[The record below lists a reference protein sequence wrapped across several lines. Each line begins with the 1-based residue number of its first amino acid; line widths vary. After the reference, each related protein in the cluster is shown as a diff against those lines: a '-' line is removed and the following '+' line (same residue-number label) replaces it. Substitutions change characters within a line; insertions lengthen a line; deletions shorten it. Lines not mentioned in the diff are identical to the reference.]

1 MLQNVSNQ
9 NVVLR
14 ALLKTTVISLL
25 PAVFVYRAAGETV
38 PAAPHFPGPD
48 PGPAQ
53 AEIAAGTFKIENNV
67 LTLKWQIEQGRLRP
81 IAAVDKLANT
91 VINNMGE
98 AFSVTLE
105 DGRTI
110 KASDLTI
117 TGGPELKSVA
127 ARPDSLRLA
136 DHYSGRSI
144 AVFLSDADENLNVE
158 WREVLRDGANYVRQ
172 FITLKATK
180 KPITVKTVTM
190 VELKC
195 RDAEVIG
202 KVAGSPVV
210 ADGIFFACEHPN
222 SKSIVGSDDS
232 SGGSTSLV
240 RCSLARN
247 MTLDPDRPLVQSSVT
262 GVAPPG
268 QMRRAFAR
276 YIELERPRPF
286 KPFLHY
292 NSWYD
297 IAWGDRKMNEA
308 QCLEVIRLFGREM
321 TEKRNVPLDSF
332 VFDDGWDDNKTL
344 WGFHKGFPQGFAPLA
359 ALAEK
364 YGSAVG
370 VWLSPWGG
378 YGQAKAERMEYG
390 RTQGFEVNPNGF
402 SLAGPKYY
410 ARFRDVCA
418 MMIKKYRVNY
428 FKFDGVGIGNDRDG
442 ADDEFLPDIEALLR
456 LCAELQQLR
465 PDIYISITT
474 GTWPSPYWLFYGDSI
489 WRNGLDCGFHGEGT
503 MRQKWI
509 TYRDMITYRMIACR
523 APLYPLNSL
532 MVQGICYAQLGT
544 ATRMGNDLKDIVDE
558 IWMLFGSGT
567 QLQELY
573 VTPQMMTAPMWDA
586 LAQAAAWSR
595 RNADVLADVHWIGGD
610 PGNGEAYGYAS
621 WSPRMSILV
630 LRNPAE
636 KAASLNIDAKD
647 AFELPPN
654 APTSYKLQNLAKKDD
669 GITLKAGQPHTF
681 ALAPFEALV
690 FEALPAK

>member
-1 MLQNVSNQ
+1 MQENISNP
-9 NVVLR
+9 NVVFR
-14 ALLKTTVISLL
+14 ALLRTIVISLL
-25 PAVFVYRAAGETV
+25 ATVCASAVAGEK
-38 PAAPHFPGPD
+38 AAEPQFPGPD
-48 PGPAQ
+48 PGTAQ
-53 AEIAAGTFKIENNV
+53 VEIAAGNFKIENNV
-67 LTLKWQIEQGRLRP
+67 LALQWLIEQDRLRP
-81 IAAVDKLANT
+81 IAVVDRLANT
-91 VINNMGE
+91 VIDNMGE
-98 AFSVTLE
+98 VFSVTLE

-110 KASDLTI
+110 RASDLRI
-117 TGGPELKSVA
+117 TGGPELKAISA
-127 ARPDSLRLA
+127 KPDATLLA
-136 DHYSGRSI
+136 DRRAGQSI
-144 AVFLSDADENLNVE
+144 TVSLSDADENLTVR
-158 WREVLRDGANYVRQ
+158 WWAVLRDEANYVRQ
-172 FITLKATK
+172 FVTLKAART
-180 KPITVKTVTM
+180 PIAVKTVTM

-195 RDAEVIG
+195 SNAEVVG
-202 KVAGSPVV
+202 KVAGSPVL
-210 ADGIFFACEHPN
+210 ADGMFFAYEHPN
-222 SKSIVGSDDS
+222 SQSSVGTDDS
-232 SGGSTSLV
+232 SSGSTRFV

-247 MTLDPDRPLVQSSVT
+247 MTVEPNHPLVQSSVI

-268 QMRRAFAR
+268 QMRRAFLR

-308 QCLEVIRLFGREM
+308 QCLEVIRIFGREM
-321 TEKRNVPLDSF
+321 TEKRNVSLDSF

-344 WGFHKGFPQGFAPLA
+344 WAFHNGFPNGFAPLA

-364 YGSAVG
+364 YDSAVG

-418 MMIKKYRVNY
+418 TMIKKYGVNY

-442 ADDEFLPDIEALLR
+442 ADDDFLPDIEALLR
-456 LCAELQQLR
+456 LCTELRELR
-465 PDIYISITT
+465 PDIYLSITT

-489 WRNGLDCGFHGEGT
+489 WRNGLDCGFHGTGS

-509 TYRDMITYRMIACR
+509 TYRDMITYRMIARR

-544 ATRMGNDLKDIVDE
+544 ATEMGNDLKDIVDE

-586 LAQAAAWSR
+586 LAQAASWSR

-621 WSPRMSILV
+621 WSPRMAILV

-636 KAASLNIDAKD
+636 KAASLSIDAKE
-647 AFELPPN
+647 AFELPSS
-654 APTSYKLQNLAKKDD
+654 APASYKLQNVSKKEEV
-669 GITLKAGQPHTF
+669 ITLETGQPYTF
-681 ALAPFEALV
+681 ELAPFEALV
-690 FEALPAK
+690 FEALPID

>member
-1 MLQNVSNQ
+1 MQENISNL
-9 NVVLR
+9 NAILR
-14 ALLKTTVISLL
+14 ALPKAIVISLL
-25 PAVFVYRAAGETV
+25 STVCASAVAGEK
-38 PAAPHFPGPD
+38 AAELQFPGPD

-53 AEIAAGTFKIENNV
+53 VEIAAGKLKIANNV
-67 LTLKWQIEQGRLRP
+67 LALKWQIEQDRLRP
-81 IAAVDKLANT
+81 LAVVDKLANT
-91 VINNMGE
+91 AIDNMGE
-98 AFSVTLE
+98 VFSVTLE

-110 KASDLTI
+110 KASDLRI
-117 TGGPELKSVA
+117 TSSPELQKVPA
-127 ARPDSLRLA
+127 NPDSLRL
-136 DHYSGRSI
+136 SNRFGGQSI
-144 AVFLSDADENLNVE
+144 TVFLADADENLAVQ
-158 WREVLRDGANYVRQ
+158 WHAVLRDGANYVRQ
-172 FITLKATK
+172 FVTLKAAK
-180 KPITVKTVTM
+180 MPINVKTVTM
-190 VELKC
+190 MELRC
-195 RDAEVIG
+195 RNAEIIG
-202 KVAGSPVV
+202 KVAGSPVL
-210 ADGIFFACEHPN
+210 ADGMFFGYEHPN
-222 SKSIVGSDDS
+222 SQSSVGSDDS
-232 SGGSTSLV
+232 SSKSPKLV

-247 MTLDPDRPLVQSSVT
+247 MTLEPNHPLVQSSVT
-262 GVAPPG
+262 GVAPPD
-268 QMRRAFAR
+268 QLRRAFLR
-276 YIELERPRPF
+276 YIERERPRPF

-297 IAWGDRKMNEA
+297 IAWGDRKMNEQ
-308 QCLEVIRLFGREM
+308 QCLEVIRIFGREM
-321 TEKRNVPLDSF
+321 TEKRNVSLDSF

-344 WGFHKGFPQGFAPLA
+344 WAFHNGFPNGFTPLA

-364 YGSAVG
+364 YDSAVG

-418 MMIKKYRVNY
+418 TMIKKYDVNY

-442 ADDEFLPDIEALLR
+442 ADDEFLPDIEALLK
-456 LCAELQQLR
+456 LCAELRELK
-465 PDIYISITT
+465 PDVYLSITT

-489 WRNGLDCGFHGEGT
+489 WRNGLDCGFHGEGP

-509 TYRDMITYRMIACR
+509 TYRDMITYRMITRR

-544 ATRMGNDLKDIVDE
+544 ATEMGNDLKDIVDE

-586 LAQAAAWSR
+586 LARAASWSR

-621 WSPRMSILV
+621 WSPRMGILV

-636 KAASLNIDAKD
+636 KAASLSIDAKD
-647 AFELPPN
+647 AFELPPS
-654 APTSYKLQNLAKKDD
+654 APASYKLQDISKKDE

-681 ALAPFEALV
+681 ALDPFEALV
-690 FEALPAK
+690 FDALPAM